1 MLATILK
8 HDIKESYKLQLMFL
22 GITLVTALLFFLP
35 MSVISNSQG
44 GDDTVVALTMIFCI
58 LIFVFGAIGST
69 MGCQLYIAIRFYK
82 RCFSS
87 QGYFTFTTPA
97 TGGQILLSKVL
108 VGYMYA
114 VINMLFLFLCLTV
127 GIYSLIIPHMS
138 EFNLYGFTYG
148 LEQIGFTGPTILIYL
163 ISGATGI
170 FYSITAIYVSICV
183 GQLFNKHKV
192 LASIISYFSITTI
205 TQIVLSM
212 IMIIPNMELSF
223 SMYTSEYS
231 VADYFQSIGWISV
244 ISSLTLSIIFYVIC
258 HYIMTKKVNL
268 A

>member
-1 MLATILK
+1 
-8 HDIKESYKLQLMFL
+8 MFL
-22 GITLVTALLFFLP
+22 GITLVTALLFFIP
-35 MSVISNSQG
+35 MSVVSNAQYT
-44 GDDTVVALTMIFCI
+44 DETVVVLTIIFCT
-58 LIFVFGAIGST
+58 LIFVFGGIGST

-108 VGYMYA
+108 VGYMYT
-114 VINMLFLFLCLTV
+114 VINMLFLFLCLAI
-127 GIYSLIIPHMS
+127 GIYALVTPHMS
-138 EFNLYGFTYG
+138 QFDLYGFTYG
-148 LEQIGFTGPTILIYL
+148 LEQIGFTGPTILIYI
-163 ISGATGI
+163 ISGALGM
-170 FYSITAIYVSICV
+170 FFSITAIYVSICV

-192 LASIISYFSITTI
+192 LASIISYFSITTV

-212 IMIIPNMELSF
+212 IMIIPNMEYSF
-223 SMYTSEYS
+223 GMYTNEYS
-231 VADYFQSIGWISV
+231 VADYFQSIGWIS
-244 ISSLTLSIIFYVIC
+244 IAASLVLSIIFYVIC